1 MHFLELPRPNARF
14 NPQSTRN
21 ANSYIALNTST
32 SSSSSTFES
41 SPSGLV
47 STDHDLEHAP
57 LLPPIRRGKQHKG
70 SLTILPDGR
79 SYTYAYG
86 PPGLAGLWYNGYALA
101 CAFFASIG
109 GLEFGYDQGVVGGF
123 TCLMGFEF
131 IKMLTMCLSRLQTC
145 WLWKTSSAVG
155 LLRRYRRGF

>member
-1 MHFLELPRPNARF
+1 MRSIDNDE
-14 NPQSTRN
+14 PQSTRN
-21 ANSYIALNTST
+21 AKSYIALSTSA
-32 SSSSSTFES
+32 SSSSPSFEC

-47 STDHDLEHAP
+47 STDHELEHAP
-57 LLPPIRRGKQHKG
+57 LLPPTVTRTGPGKQHKFRAKG

-109 GLEFGYDQGVVGGF
+109 GLEFGYDQGVVSG
-123 TCLMGFEF
+123 LRVER
-131 IKMLTMCLSRLQTC
+131 IKMLTMAMDL
-145 WLWKTSSAVG
+145 G
-155 LLRRYRRGF
+155 